1 MKDTIFVAL
10 IGSDPI
16 PREGI
21 VSILRKGGFSHTRR
35 YNSVVELSESRLP
48 ANRRLVCLV
57 DLRQKFS
64 DLPAIV
70 QKLRTE
76 HPEARVVLLAQA
88 SDDTVIMQ
96 AMECNMQAMECNVDG
111 ILLDKI
117 GRDVFVKSLELVV
130 LGDTL
135 FGGHDQRITSIG
147 REAFGLRKAELFA
160 RDVGAEHQRHDFVV
174 SVPSAHSLAPHA
186 AIR

>member
-96 AMECNMQAMECNVDG
+96 AMECNVDG